1 MGEKVL
7 EQETVANV
15 SHLSQ
20 EEDDRMYRQGLQDFV
35 AGNRDT
41 AEARHYVSYWV
52 QRDLGEVA
60 VKTLAD

>member
-1 MGEKVL
+1 MRENAIG
-7 EQETVANV
+7 QEMEANM
-15 SHLSQ
+15 SHVSQ
-20 EEDDRMYRQGLQDFV
+20 EEDDRMYRQGLKDFV

-60 VKTLAD
+60 VKTLAE